1 MFFFFFF
8 LLPVGIWPETL
19 PTIEQRSRS
28 PRNTEKSVS
37 MFKAVAVRESVTVS
51 PPLKVF
57 FPFFSVSS
65 LLYLFL
71 QRVIIPPVVM
81 NSAAPFSFFLSLPV
95 FSLFASYGL
104 SRTPH
109 FVSRGVQWGSARDRE
124 RERERVREGELSR
137 ENVWRHKSGVYW
149 KIKNKELIET
159 M

>member
-1 MFFFFFF
+1 
-8 LLPVGIWPETL
+8 
-19 PTIEQRSRS
+19 
-28 PRNTEKSVS
+28 

-57 FPFFSVSS
+57 FSFSSVSS

-81 NSAAPFSFFLSLPV
+81 NSAAPFSFLSLSV

-109 FVSRGVQWGSARDRE
+109 FVSRGVQ
-124 RERERVREGELSR
+124 
-137 ENVWRHKSGVYW
+137 
-149 KIKNKELIET
+149 
-159 M
+159 

>member
-51 PPLKVF
+51 PPWKFFILFSPSPVF
-57 FPFFSVSS
+57 FIYFFSG
-65 LLYLFL
+65 LLFL
-71 QRVIIPPVVM
+71 LLWWIQRPH
-81 NSAAPFSFFLSLPV
+81 SLSLSLPV
-95 FSLFASYGL
+95 FSLSASYGL

-109 FVSRGVQWGSARDRE
+109 FVSRGVQWGSARE
-124 RERERVREGELSR
+124 RERERGREGELSR

>member
-57 FPFFSVSS
+57 FSFFSVSS

-81 NSAAPFSFFLSLPV
+81 NSAAPFSFFSLSP
-95 FSLFASYGL
+95 FSLFSLPTG
-104 SRTPH
+104 
-109 FVSRGVQWGSARDRE
+109 SRGLHTLFHAECSEGARG

-137 ENVWRHKSGVYW
+137 ENV
-149 KIKNKELIET
+149 
-159 M
+159 